1 MISYNIPQTRIE
13 EFSKKENV
21 LRHSLLLHVVSNNC
35 QVAIKFI
42 LNRQTFLSC
51 LFLFF
56 LSFFLSVPEPKG
68 DYHHPPVS
76 CTTIYKLLKTYRLHN
91 DISVRH
97 TEPKNRL
104 KKCEIL
110 SICRKIRLF
119 WRCLLLFFLALL
131 FDFCSVF
138 LWLFAWKRK
147 QKNKSHAVTHSSW
160 FSELEGS
167 SFSFLFYFFPFAS
180 GWKILPLGD
189 KTCSTETWKNLSH
202 VFNGIITQ
210 KTLFEK
216 PFSFCNL

>member
-1 MISYNIPQTRIE
+1 MIRPSLFFPKSNFIFGD
-13 EFSKKENV
+13 FSQKRNPANPLFTGVPKNH
-21 LRHSLLLHVVSNNC
+21 LPNSFFSPC

-91 DISVRH
+91 AISVRY

-110 SICRKIRLF
+110 SICRKIKLF
-119 WRCLLLFFLALL
+119 
-131 FDFCSVF
+131 
-138 LWLFAWKRK
+138 
-147 QKNKSHAVTHSSW
+147 
-160 FSELEGS
+160 
-167 SFSFLFYFFPFAS
+167 
-180 GWKILPLGD
+180 
-189 KTCSTETWKNLSH
+189 
-202 VFNGIITQ
+202 
-210 KTLFEK
+210 
-216 PFSFCNL
+216 

>member
-1 MISYNIPQTRIE
+1 M
-13 EFSKKENV
+13 
-21 LRHSLLLHVVSNNC
+21 C
-35 QVAIKFI
+35 QVVNRII

-91 DISVRH
+91 AISVRY
-97 TEPKNRL
+97 TEPKDRL

-119 WRCLLLFFLALL
+119 WRCLLLFFLALSL
-131 FDFCSVF
+131 CFLLVF
-138 LWLFAWKRK
+138 PFAFSWKRK

-160 FSELEGS
+160 FSELKRS

-180 GWKILPLGD
+180 GWKILPLWD
-189 KTCSTETWKNLSH
+189 KTCSTETCVSGQPHFFSRGKNFSPRLS
-202 VFNGIITQ
+202 
-210 KTLFEK
+210 
-216 PFSFCNL
+216 